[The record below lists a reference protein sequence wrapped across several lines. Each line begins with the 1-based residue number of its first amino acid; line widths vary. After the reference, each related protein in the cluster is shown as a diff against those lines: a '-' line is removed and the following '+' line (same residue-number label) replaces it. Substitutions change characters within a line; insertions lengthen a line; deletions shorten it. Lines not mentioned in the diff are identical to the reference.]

1 MLRRFIHAPQGFRQF
16 DTVDGCLVTSA
27 KYKKCKV
34 VSYGRK
40 SEICTNYNISGET
53 IDKIESIKDL
63 GVTFDNKLKFDDHI
77 YNKISKAYQML
88 GIVKRN
94 FIYLTPDS
102 FAILYKSMIRSH
114 LEYAVSVWNPHYQS
128 LIEKLEKIQK
138 RATKLVLTVKKL
150 CYEERLRKL
159 KLPTLKYRRIRGD
172 MIEMYKIFA
181 GKYDSEITEWI
192 TGKCTERQYDTRNHR
207 YALQQSHIHYDIRK
221 FSFSNRIIPLW
232 HSLPDN
238 IVSSPTLNTFKARLD
253 KFWENQDIRYNWKA
267 DVLFTGSRSKVEL
280 TVD

>member
-1 MLRRFIHAPQGFRQF
+1 MPRRFIHAPQGFRQF

-40 SEICTNYNISGET
+40 SEICTNYNISGDT

-77 YNKISKAYQML
+77 YNAISKAYQML

-114 LEYAVSVWNPHYQS
+114 LE
-128 LIEKLEKIQK
+128 
-138 RATKLVLTVKKL
+138 
-150 CYEERLRKL
+150 
-159 KLPTLKYRRIRGD
+159 
-172 MIEMYKIFA
+172 
-181 GKYDSEITEWI
+181 YDSEITEWI

-232 HSLPDN
+232 NSLPDN

-267 DVLFTGSRSKVEL
+267 DILFTGSRSKVEL